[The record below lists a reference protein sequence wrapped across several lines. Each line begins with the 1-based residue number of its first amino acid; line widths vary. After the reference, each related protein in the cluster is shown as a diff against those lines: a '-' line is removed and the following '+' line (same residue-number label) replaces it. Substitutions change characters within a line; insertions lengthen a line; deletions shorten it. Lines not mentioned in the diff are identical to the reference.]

1 MLYKWQIVLYHIDMK
16 RFDYVTDGE
25 YSKRGYLLNDFKVF
39 NIKDKR
45 SEAFE
50 FHYHEFNKI
59 IFFKS
64 GDVKYN
70 IEGKEYQL
78 KPNDIL
84 LVKRGDI
91 HRPIISENEFYD
103 RIIIWIDDSY
113 LNAIRL
119 LECFEIAEKT
129 GFKLI
134 KGADNQLFSLAEK
147 LCQSSEKD
155 FAYKE
160 YNEALLTQLLIL
172 ITRSIMHND
181 IDRKKYKSDEQIDR
195 LLKYINSNLDKKLC
209 IDSLAEMFFI
219 SRYHLMHKFKEQTGT
234 TIYSYIQSKRLLNA
248 AKSIKCGMSIKEAC
262 YRNGFHDYSVFLKA
276 FKKEFGT
283 TPTKYKDRE

>member
-1 MLYKWQIVLYHIDMK
+1 MK

-59 IFFKS
+59 ILFKS

-91 HRPIISENEFYD
+91 HKPIISENEFYD

-134 KGADNQLFSLAEK
+134 NCADNQLFSLAEK
-147 LCQSSEKD
+147 LCRSSEKD

-262 YRNGFHDYSVFLKA
+262 YRNGFNDYSVFLKA
-276 FKKEFGT
+276 FKKEFGI
-283 TPTKYKDRE
+283 TPTKYKERE

>member
-16 RFDYVTDGE
+16 RFDYVIDGE

-147 LCQSSEKD
+147 LCRSSEKD

-248 AKSIKCGMSIKEAC
+248 AKSIKSGVSIKEAC

>member
-1 MLYKWQIVLYHIDMK
+1 MK

-59 IFFKS
+59 ILFKS

-147 LCQSSEKD
+147 LCRSSEKD

-262 YRNGFHDYSVFLKA
+262 YMNGFNDYSVFLKA
-276 FKKEFGT
+276 FKKEFGI
-283 TPTKYKDRE
+283 TPTKYKERE